1 MCSGS
6 IGSVHANCMK
16 MFIYKQL
23 SGGDIKKPS
32 DLMRVACEMCN
43 RQIRFEYEI
52 KPRVDCCNCKNQK
65 KTKAW
70 FLLLILMV
78 VFGML
83 LAALLI
89 VVFFYYTDENGKALF
104 KDYAAGIWILIGLIP
119 LVAVALGSS
128 IYYFIA

>member
-1 MCSGS
+1 
-6 IGSVHANCMK
+6 
-16 MFIYKQL
+16 
-23 SGGDIKKPS
+23 
-32 DLMRVACEMCN
+32 
-43 RQIRFEYEI
+43 
-52 KPRVDCCNCKNQK
+52 
-65 KTKAW
+65 
-70 FLLLILMV
+70 MV